1 MNITKILSSFNFVTV
16 IAFFITLS
24 FIIYEVYL
32 FKKETLKKA
41 KPQIP
46 EFKGNTINLQAV
58 STKVISSDKVNVRVE
73 KPSVLPI
80 IIGFVF
86 LIIFAFVSMIG
97 IFVQKNK
104 TSENTKIQPTPIIDF
119 VSSKGVKIFTPDWK
133 EISNDILGTLT
144 PDTLIIIGV
153 ETIDKIDIDKAR
165 IRVNNDKWLTEATT
179 VDFNKEKRVYYK
191 EYVISTSDAELRIEA
206 QLHSRSDGWLGD

>member
-1 MNITKILSSFNFVTV
+1 
-16 IAFFITLS
+16 
-24 FIIYEVYL
+24 
-32 FKKETLKKA
+32 
-41 KPQIP
+41 
-46 EFKGNTINLQAV
+46 
-58 STKVISSDKVNVRVE
+58 
-73 KPSVLPI
+73 
-80 IIGFVF
+80 
-86 LIIFAFVSMIG
+86 MIG

>member
-1 MNITKILSSFNFVTV
+1 MDIMKILSSFNFVTV

-46 EFKGNTINLQAV
+46 EFKGNIINKQAV
-58 STKVISSDKVNVRVE
+58 STKIISSDKVNVRVE
-73 KPSVLPI
+73 KPSILPI

-119 VSSKGVKIFTPDWK
+119 VSSKGVKIFSPDWE

-144 PDTLIIIGV
+144 PDTLIIIGID
-153 ETIDKIDIDKAR
+153 TIDKVDIDKAR
-165 IRVNNDKWLTEATT
+165 IRVNNDKWLTEAIT
-179 VDFNKEKRVYYK
+179 VDFNNEKRVYYK
-191 EYVISTSDAELRIEA
+191 EYVVGTGDAELRIEA
-206 QLHSRSDGWLGD
+206 QLHSKSDGWLGD

>member
-1 MNITKILSSFNFVTV
+1 
-16 IAFFITLS
+16 
-24 FIIYEVYL
+24 
-32 FKKETLKKA
+32 
-41 KPQIP
+41 
-46 EFKGNTINLQAV
+46 
-58 STKVISSDKVNVRVE
+58 
-73 KPSVLPI
+73 
-80 IIGFVF
+80 
-86 LIIFAFVSMIG
+86 MIG

-179 VDFNKEKRVYYK
+179 V
-191 EYVISTSDAELRIEA
+191 EL
-206 QLHSRSDGWLGD
+206 

>member
-1 MNITKILSSFNFVTV
+1 MDIMKILSSFNFVTV

-46 EFKGNTINLQAV
+46 EFKGNTIDTPAI
-58 STKVISSDKVNVRVE
+58 STKVISSNKVNVRVE
-73 KPSVLPI
+73 KPSILPI

-104 TSENTKIQPTPIIDF
+104 ISESTKVQPTPIIDF
-119 VSSKGVKIFTPDWK
+119 VSSKGVKIFSPDWE
-133 EISNDILGTLT
+133 EISNDILGILT
-144 PDTLIIIGV
+144 PDTLIIIGI

-165 IRVNNDKWLTEATT
+165 IRVNNDKWLTEAIT

-191 EYVISTSDAELRIEA
+191 EYVIGTSDAELRIEA
-206 QLHSRSDGWLGD
+206 QLHSKSDGWLGE

>member
-165 IRVNNDKWLTEATT
+165 IRVNNDKWLAEATT